1 MFHVKHL
8 FILLALAC
16 SYTLK
21 AQTKVRYDANTGVLI
36 PAKPAKPADKKVA
49 YDYIDKDSVRH
60 EVYQNSKGKSY
71 IIRKSKKTGKEYKQ
85 YLDIQP

>member
-1 MFHVKHL
+1 MKHL
-8 FILLALAC
+8 FILLALVC

-21 AQTKVRYDANTGVLI
+21 AQTKVKYQGDVLI
-36 PAKPAKPADKKVA
+36 PTKPAKKADTRLAQVF
-49 YDYIDKDSVRH
+49 IDKDSVKH
-60 EVYQNSKGKSY
+60 TVYVNSNGRYY